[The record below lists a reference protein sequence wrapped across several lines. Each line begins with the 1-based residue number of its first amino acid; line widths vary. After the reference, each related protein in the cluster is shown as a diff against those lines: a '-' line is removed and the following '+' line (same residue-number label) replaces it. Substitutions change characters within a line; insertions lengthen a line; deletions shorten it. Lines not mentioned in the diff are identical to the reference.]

1 MMNKIVCT
9 VLAIGLLVAT
19 PASADPIDLD
29 VYAWIPDDLPT
40 VGWGIDFWFE
50 DLTYVGAAFG
60 SDWSQAYA
68 PDPDPD
74 DATVALNLA
83 GLSYPPATSITGTSL
98 LATLTFEGT
107 CGSIITI
114 GDHNPP
120 DLMEGFALD
129 PAVGGGFAPNV
140 IYPAPFDVCDGRV
153 TIYVPEPASLAL
165 LALGGLALLR
175 RR

>member
-1 MMNKIVCT
+1 MNKIVCA

-19 PASADPIDLD
+19 PASADTINLD
-29 VYAWIPDDLPT
+29 VVAVIPEELPV

-50 DLTYVGAAFG
+50 DLTFVGAAFG
-60 SDWSQAYA
+60 PDWSQAYA

-74 DATVALNLA
+74 DPAVALNLA

-98 LATLTFEGT
+98 LATVTFEGM
-107 CGSIITI
+107 CGSTVTI

-140 IYPAPFDVCDGRV
+140 IYPAPFDVCAGTV

-165 LALGGLALLR
+165 LALGGLAVLR